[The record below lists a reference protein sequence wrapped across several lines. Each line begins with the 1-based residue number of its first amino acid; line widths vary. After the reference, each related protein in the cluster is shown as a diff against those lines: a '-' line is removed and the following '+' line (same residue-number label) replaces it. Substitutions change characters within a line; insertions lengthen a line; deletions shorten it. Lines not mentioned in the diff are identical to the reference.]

1 MASPGAHSNQRNKR
15 CQWLAL
21 VLFPM
26 VAWAGPD
33 GGTRVIDRAV
43 ASVDGKVITLTQL
56 EFETRVQLIN
66 RGGVNAA
73 FAPLDEDDL
82 RQGLEFAIAQRLA
95 TLEADRFD
103 AYQLE
108 PGELEQAV
116 VDFRERIGGEG
127 RLAEFLDRQEA
138 DLTDV
143 GLVLRRSIRANRA
156 LEGRL
161 RLKANVTEA
170 EAKRAKTDVV
180 SYRAL
185 PLDTV
190 RQLLARER
198 FEKLVVQEL
207 AQARKVSDVRVLVS
221 FTDGGVR

>member
-1 MASPGAHSNQRNKR
+1 MASPGAHSNQRGKR
-15 CQWLAL
+15 CQWLGL

-26 VAWAGPD
+26 VAWAGED
-33 GGTRVIDRAV
+33 GGVATRVIDRAV

-73 FAPLDEDDL
+73 FAPLDED
-82 RQGLEFAIAQRLA
+82 EFAIAQRLA

-116 VDFRERIGGEG
+116 VDFRERLGGEG

-143 GLVLRRSIRANRA
+143 GLVLRRSIRASRA

-170 EAKRAKTDVV
+170 EAKRAKADVV
-180 SYRAL
+180 GYRTL

-190 RQLLARER
+190 RQLLARDR
-198 FEKLVVQEL
+198 FEKLVQQEL
-207 AQARKVSDVRVLVS
+207 IQARKATDVRVLVA